1 MSYEGG
7 NRIEK
12 SVCGILETVASS
24 LACLWYL
31 LPSFHLL
38 FHSQSFRVC
47 LSGPTLSPPIY
58 SWSSDVS
65 SSFPSQTVLVK
76 AIDGFLVG
84 KSRGTASVELLYLTF
99 SRPLTHF
106 HFCGTVFCF
115 VLFFF

>member
-1 MSYEGG
+1 M
-7 NRIEK
+7 
-12 SVCGILETVASS
+12 ASS

-84 KSRGTASVELLYLTF
+84 KSRGTASVVALFNLFPPFDPLSFLWHCFLL
-99 SRPLTHF
+99 
-106 HFCGTVFCF
+106 CF
-115 VLFFF
+115 VFLLNILSLVVPS